1 MPKKKGKN
9 FSANNASGKRK
20 KSDFYE
26 TPYTLTRKFLDVEE
40 FNKELSVCE
49 PACGGGA
56 ISGVLKE
63 YWEDDE
69 LVTAYDKETNFL
81 WEMGEYQYVIT
92 NPPFSIAFEFI
103 QRAKLVAKNKFAFLL
118 PLSYLHGKK
127 RYDEIYSDRN
137 YGLKKVYVFTRY
149 PMLGEKLRED
159 GKYNTGMMV
168 YAWFVWENGYSGQP
182 IIDWID
188 NNEDVLSKK
197 DLEKTE
203 MLTDDSVNVMLGL

>member
-9 FSANNASGKRK
+9 FSANNATGKRK

-26 TPYTLTRKFLDVEE
+26 TPYTLTRKFLDVED
-40 FNKELSVCE
+40 FDKSLSVCE

-56 ISGVLKE
+56 ISKVLKE
-63 YWEDDE
+63 YWEDDS

-81 WEMGEYQYVIT
+81 WDFDDYNYIIT
-92 NPPFSIAFEFI
+92 NPPFSLAFEFI
-103 QRAKLVAKNKFAFLL
+103 RKAKQLAKSKFALLL

-127 RYDEIYSDRN
+127 RFDEIYSDKT
-137 YGLKKVYVFTRY
+137 YGLEKVYVFTRY
-149 PMLGEKLRED
+149 PMLGESLRED

-168 YAWFVWENGYSGQP
+168 YAWYVWTNGYSGQP
-182 IIDWID
+182 TIDWLD

-197 DLEKTE
+197 DTLETV
-203 MLTDDSVNVMLGL
+203 TQTVAINC

>member
-26 TPYTLTRKFLDVEE
+26 TPYTLTRKFLEVEE
-40 FNKELSVCE
+40 FNKKLSVCE
-49 PACGGGA
+49 PACGEGA
-56 ISGVLKE
+56 IVKVLKE
-63 YWEDDE
+63 YWDE
-69 LVTAYDKETNFL
+69 SSITAYDRETNFL
-81 WEMGEYQYVIT
+81 WEMGEYDYVLT

-103 QRAKLVAKNKFAFLL
+103 QKAKVVATNKFALLL

-127 RYDEIYSDRN
+127 RYDEIYSDKT

-149 PMLGEKLRED
+149 PMLGESLRDD

-182 IIDWID
+182 IVDWID

-197 DLEKTE
+197 DLEKTIQ
-203 MLTDDSVNVMLGL
+203 LTSNSLSDIINS